1 MKGLEVDV
9 AVVVC
14 VGVEDN
20 VPENLNKNCLRK
32 PGQYLQFVAL
42 SKFSWFPDLH
52 SDDCIDEE
60 EHSNEQDD
68 VRQRLREEKMIATT
82 IAILRTKFHHQC
94 LKSPFSCK
102 FHVVK

>member
-1 MKGLEVDV
+1 M
-9 AVVVC
+9 
-14 VGVEDN
+14 
-20 VPENLNKNCLRK
+20 
-32 PGQYLQFVAL
+32 QFVAF

-82 IAILRTKFHHQC
+82 TTTMAMRTMGNHFVFQKCSNYLVKLLLKIIL
-94 LKSPFSCK
+94 SNDSSNNSIEPFD
-102 FHVVK
+102 

>member
-14 VGVEDN
+14 VGVQDN
-20 VPENLNKNCLRK
+20 VPENLKKNSPK
-32 PGQYLQFVAL
+32 AWTISGQYLQFVAF

-52 SDDCIDEE
+52 PDDCIDEE

-68 VRQRLREEKMIATT
+68 VRQRLREEKMIVTT
-82 IAILRTKFHHQC
+82 IAIRTMGNHFV
-94 LKSPFSCK
+94 F
-102 FHVVK
+102 